1 MTYGGYGGGGGA
13 YDPFGEGPFST
24 ASPANQGPNRPLY
37 QDPSPR
43 GSNTAATLSLVFA
56 FLFAPAGAVLGHV
69 ALGQIKQRPQ
79 PGRDRAVVGLTLSYV
94 FIMVAVIALVV
105 GTLTVPGSQS
115 PKVAGPSTTPSTMA
129 APVVTPSVSTTV
141 ITPPAPGRPT
151 VAVED
156 LRVGDCVEVQQ
167 TQPDL
172 NYHDDQ
178 DVKIFRVGCEVRDGV
193 FRVDSIS
200 SPTNTCGGR
209 ALINIGRVIF
219 ACISP
224 LKS

>member
-1 MTYGGYGGGGGA
+1 MTYGGYGGGGA
-13 YDPFGEGPFST
+13 YDPFGEGPFSP
-24 ASPANQGPNRPLY
+24 ASPTTQGPNRLLH
-37 QDPSPR
+37 QDPSPHNF
-43 GSNTAATLSLVFA
+43 NTAATLSLVFA

-69 ALGQIKQRPQ
+69 ALGQIKHRPQ

-94 FIMVAVIALVV
+94 FIMVAVIAMVV
-105 GTLTVPGSQS
+105 WTLTVSGSPS
-115 PKVAGPSTTPSTMA
+115 PTTAGPSTTTSTMA
-129 APVVTPSVSTTV
+129 APIVTPSVSTTV
-141 ITPPAPGRPT
+141 ITLPAPGRST

-167 TQPDL
+167 TQPDP
-172 NYHDDQ
+172 NYRDDQ
-178 DVKIFRVGCEVRDGV
+178 DVKIFRVGCEARDGV

-209 ALINIGRVIF
+209 TLINSGRVIF